1 MRKQEISYYSGGEDV
16 TKAREQ
22 CEIKLQVLANL
33 LNQFLIL
40 TLVTGLAAGVHGK
53 NAAPLVLILIFGDK
67 MEVQVTSCIAI
78 GAVIDLVRVKS
89 GLQCAGYPGD
99 VCEVRISF
107 FIRQERHVADMAL
120 VRDDDTA
127 WMALLF
133 E

>member
-99 VCEVRISF
+99 VCEVRRSVMSPIWRLCATMTRPGWLCSLN
-107 FIRQERHVADMAL
+107 R
-120 VRDDDTA
+120 
-127 WMALLF
+127 
-133 E
+133 